1 MPELAGDDP
10 VAAVRKAAR
19 APLVTVMGDSLN
31 RPDLSV
37 IVVTHNRPDLAVQT
51 IRSARAATGNISV
64 DWHVVDSG
72 STDPVADV
80 IEREWPDID
89 VRRVDNIGFAAGNN
103 DALERTRGR
112 YVLLLNPDIEVTAG
126 TLEQLVATLDA
137 RPEVGMAS
145 VIQRGPDGSIDYS
158 IRRDPDPV
166 RMLAEALAP
175 GRLAKQL
182 RLSEVETRVS
192 RYETESPSDWLCGA
206 FLIARAEA
214 VRDVG
219 GLDERFF
226 LYSEETDWCYRCRR
240 AGWDVRHLPV
250 MTVIHHRNKGYAGDL
265 LAQLTYSRMLFARK
279 HFSDR
284 NARRM
289 RHAAVVNHLVRAM
302 AFGALGAWRDA
313 FAARAKNERRALAVI
328 LGRSAPPFARG

>member
-1 MPELAGDDP
+1 M
-10 VAAVRKAAR
+10 AAVRKAAR
-19 APLVTVMGDSLN
+19 PPLFTVMDDSLN

-80 IEREWPDID
+80 IERQWPDID
-89 VRRVDNIGFAAGNN
+89 VRRADNIGFAAANN

-126 TLEQLVATLDA
+126 TLELLVAMLDA

-166 RMLAEALAP
+166 RMLGEALAP

-182 RLSEVETRVS
+182 RISEVETRMS
-192 RYETESPSDWLCGA
+192 RYETESPADWLCGA

-265 LAQLTYSRMLFARK
+265 LAQLTYSRVLFARK

-289 RHAAVVNHLVRAM
+289 RRAAVVNHLVRAM
-302 AFGALGAWRDA
+302 AFGALGTWRDA